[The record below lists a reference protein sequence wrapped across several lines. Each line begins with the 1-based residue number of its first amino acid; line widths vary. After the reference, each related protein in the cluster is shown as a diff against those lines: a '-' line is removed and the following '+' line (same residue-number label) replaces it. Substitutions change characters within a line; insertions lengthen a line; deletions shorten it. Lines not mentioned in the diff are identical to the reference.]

1 MIEIA
6 VTFVVQLA
14 VITAVTMA
22 AGERLK
28 WETKTQDKIIF
39 VVSMVALVVD
49 LAIPVLEKVR

>member
-14 VITAVTMA
+14 VIMAVTMA
-22 AGERLK
+22 VGERLK

>member
-14 VITAVTMA
+14 VIMAVTMA

-28 WETKTQDKIIF
+28 WETKTQGRIIV

-49 LAIPVLEKVR
+49 LTIPVLEKVR

>member
-14 VITAVTMA
+14 VIMAVTMA

-28 WETKTQDKIIF
+28 WEIKTQDKIIF

>member
-14 VITAVTMA
+14 VIMAVTMA
-22 AGERLK
+22 AGTRLK

-49 LAIPVLEKVR
+49 LTIPVVEKVR

>member
-14 VITAVTMA
+14 VIMAVTMT

-49 LAIPVLEKVR
+49 LTIPVLEKVR

>member
-14 VITAVTMA
+14 VIMAVTMA

-28 WETKTQDKIIF
+28 WGTKTRGRIVF

-49 LAIPVLEKVR
+49 LTIPVLEKVH

>member
-6 VTFVVQLA
+6 VAFVVQLA
-14 VITAVTMA
+14 VIMAVTMA

>member
-6 VTFVVQLA
+6 ATFVVQLA
-14 VITAVTMA
+14 VIMAVTMA

-28 WETKTQDKIIF
+28 WETKTQGRIIV

-49 LAIPVLEKVR
+49 LTIPVLEKVR

>member
-14 VITAVTMA
+14 VIMAVTMA

>member
-6 VTFVVQLA
+6 ATFVVQLA
-14 VITAVTMA
+14 VIMAVTMA

-28 WETKTQDKIIF
+28 WETKTPDRIIV

-49 LAIPVLEKVR
+49 LTIPVLEKVR

>member
-14 VITAVTMA
+14 VIMAVTMA

-28 WETKTQDKIIF
+28 WETKTQDRIIV

-49 LAIPVLEKVR
+49 LTIPVLEKVR

>member
-14 VITAVTMA
+14 VIMAVTMA
-22 AGERLK
+22 AGKRLK

>member
-6 VTFVVQLA
+6 VIFVVQLA
-14 VITAVTMA
+14 VIMAVTMA

-28 WETKTQDKIIF
+28 WETKTQGRIIV

-49 LAIPVLEKVR
+49 LTIPVLEKVR